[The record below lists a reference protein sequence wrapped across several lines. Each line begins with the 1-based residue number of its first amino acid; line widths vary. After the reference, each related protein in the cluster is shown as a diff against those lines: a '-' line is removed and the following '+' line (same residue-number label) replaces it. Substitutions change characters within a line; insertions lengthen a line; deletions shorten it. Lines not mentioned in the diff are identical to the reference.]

1 MSRIDAQPAKPS
13 ILIVDDTPE
22 NIDILKEV
30 LDGDYTIRAA
40 LNGEIAL
47 KIANGDPPP
56 DLILLD
62 IMMPNMDGYEV
73 VRKLN
78 ENPGTRSIPVIF
90 ITALAD
96 IDSEVRGLRAG
107 AADYITKP
115 FNSVL
120 VRARVA
126 THLALGQARRQLERQ
141 NEELTRERM
150 LVEDIIIRM
159 RGSKRF
165 DDRYLCYLLEP
176 VDRTNGDILLATFA
190 PDGRQWVLVG
200 DLTGHGLSAA
210 VAAPLVA
217 HVFYGNAAA
226 GVGVEETVLAINE
239 VLYEQLPTEIFMA
252 GAVVEVS
259 ADRSHLGIWN
269 GGMPEALLVDSCRS
283 VKKAIS
289 TTGIPP
295 FGIRPTFDVAAGQVE
310 LHVAQGDRLYLFSD
324 GVTEVMGEDGDEFGI
339 TGVERFLAQSGTEAP
354 LAGLLEALI
363 AFHGSD
369 NLHDD
374 VTAVE
379 LRISLGEEE
388 S

>member
-1 MSRIDAQPAKPS
+1 MLAMSRKDVQPAKPS

-30 LDGDYTIRAA
+30 LHGDYTIRAA
-40 LNGEIAL
+40 PSGEVAL
-47 KIANGDPPP
+47 RIANADPPP

-73 VRKLN
+73 VRKLS
-78 ENPGTRSIPVIF
+78 ENPATRSIPVIF

-96 IDSEVRGLRAG
+96 IESEVRGLRAG
-107 AADYITKP
+107 AADYIIKP
-115 FNSVL
+115 FNTVL

-159 RGSKRF
+159 RGSRRF
-165 DDRYLCYLLEP
+165 DDRYLRHLLEP
-176 VDRTNGDILLATFA
+176 VDRTNGDILLATFT

-217 HVFYGNAAA
+217 HVFYGNAVA
-226 GVGVEETVLAINE
+226 GVGIQETVLAINE
-239 VLYEQLPTEIFMA
+239 VLYEQLPAEIFMA
-252 GAVVEVS
+252 GTVVEVS
-259 ADRSHLGIWN
+259 ADRSRLGIWS
-269 GGMPEALLVDSCRS
+269 GGMPGALLLDSSRS
-283 VKKAIS
+283 VKKTIS
-289 TTGIPP
+289 TTSIPP
-295 FGIRPTFDVAAGQVE
+295 FGIRSNFDAVAGRVE
-310 LHVAQGDRLYLFSD
+310 VVIEPGDCLYVFSD
-324 GVTEVMGEDGDEFGI
+324 GVTEVPNENGDEFGI
-339 TGVERFLAQSGTEAP
+339 ARVERFLAQLNMEAP
-354 LAGLLEALI
+354 LAELIGALS

-369 NLHDD
+369 RFRDD
-374 VTAVE
+374 ITVVE
-379 LRISLGEEE
+379 LRAS
-388 S
+388 

>member
-1 MSRIDAQPAKPS
+1 MVAMSPEEVRPARSS

-30 LDGDYTIRAA
+30 LDGEYAIRAA
-40 LNGEIAL
+40 LNGEVAL
-47 KIANGDPPP
+47 KIANADPPP
-56 DLILLD
+56 DLVLLD

-73 VRKLN
+73 VRKLS
-78 ENPGTRSIPVIF
+78 ENPRTRNIPVIF

-115 FNSVL
+115 FNTVL

-126 THLALGQARRQLERQ
+126 THLALGQARRELERQ

-159 RGSKRF
+159 RRSKRF
-165 DDRYLCYLLEP
+165 DDRYLRYLLEP
-176 VDRTNGDILLATFA
+176 VERTNGDILLATFA
-190 PDGRQWVLVG
+190 PDGRQWILVG

-217 HVFYGNAAA
+217 HVFYGNAGA
-226 GVGVEETVLAINE
+226 GVGIEETVLAINE
-239 VLYEQLPTEIFMA
+239 ILYQQLPTEIFMA
-252 GAVVEVS
+252 GTVVEVS
-259 ADRSHLGIWN
+259 ADRSRLRIWN
-269 GGMPEALLVDSCRS
+269 GGMPEGLLLDSSRS
-283 VKKAIS
+283 VKKTIS

-295 FGIRPTFDVAAGQVE
+295 FGIRSSFDAVAGRIELEVE
-310 LHVAQGDRLYLFSD
+310 PGDRLYLFSD
-324 GVTEVMGEDGDEFGI
+324 GVTEVLNGNGDEFGI
-339 TGVERFLAQSGTEAP
+339 AGLERFLEQSNAEAP
-354 LAGLLEALI
+354 LAELIGALS

-369 NLHDD
+369 RFLDD
-374 VTAVE
+374 ITVVE
-379 LRISLGEEE
+379 LRAS
-388 S
+388 